1 MDECQDSAGASL
13 ATSPADTLCAMAAD
27 DPARHL
33 PFEGT
38 RNLRDVGGY
47 PAAGG
52 RRTRWRTLLR
62 SDELTVLPDAAQVDL
77 IALGVRQV
85 IDLRWPD
92 ELARSPSVFAGSDA
106 VRYTSLPLLDDDP
119 TPYPT
124 QVDVYRHL
132 FDARASQLADVARAL
147 LEPDGLPAII
157 GCAAGKDRT
166 GVVIAL
172 LLDLA
177 GVPTP
182 VIVEDYALT
191 ARYFSAPETVVHPP
205 DWRHE
210 PLDLLSRP
218 EFMTETLEHLDQAH
232 GGARALLR
240 REGISDADVDRLVE
254 RLTEPTP

>member
-1 MDECQDSAGASL
+1 VTD
-13 ATSPADTLCAMAAD
+13 P

-62 SDELTVLPDAAQVDL
+62 SDELTVLTQEAQAEL
-77 IALGVRQV
+77 LALGVRQV
-85 IDLRWPD
+85 VDLRWPD
-92 ELARSPSVFAGSDA
+92 ELERSPSVFAGSEA
-106 VRYTSLPLLDDDP
+106 VGYTSIPLLDDDP
-119 TPYPT
+119 TPYPS

-132 FDARASQLADVARAL
+132 FDARSSELADVVRAL

-166 GVVIAL
+166 GVAIAL
-172 LLDLA
+172 LLDLV
-177 GVPTP
+177 GVPTS

-191 ARYFSAPETVVHPP
+191 AGYFAQPETVVHPP

-218 EFMTETLEHLDQAH
+218 EFMAETLKHLDQAH

-240 REGISDADVDRLVE
+240 REGISDADLDGLVE
-254 RLTEPTP
+254 RLTEATP

>member
-1 MDECQDSAGASL
+1 MPPRPTSSRSACARSSTSAGPTSSTGRPACSPGRTPCATRASRSS
-13 ATSPADTLCAMAAD
+13 TT
-27 DPARHL
+27 
-33 PFEGT
+33 T
-38 RNLRDVGGY
+38 R
-47 PAAGG
+47 
-52 RRTRWRTLLR
+52 RR
-62 SDELTVLPDAAQVDL
+62 
-77 IALGVRQV
+77 
-85 IDLRWPD
+85 
-92 ELARSPSVFAGSDA
+92 
-106 VRYTSLPLLDDDP
+106 
-119 TPYPT
+119 YPT

-147 LEPDGLPAII
+147 LEPDGLPAVI

-210 PLDLLSRP
+210 PLELLSRP
-218 EFMTETLEHLDQAH
+218 EFMAETLEHLDQAH

-240 REGISDADVDRLVE
+240 REGISDADIDRLVE